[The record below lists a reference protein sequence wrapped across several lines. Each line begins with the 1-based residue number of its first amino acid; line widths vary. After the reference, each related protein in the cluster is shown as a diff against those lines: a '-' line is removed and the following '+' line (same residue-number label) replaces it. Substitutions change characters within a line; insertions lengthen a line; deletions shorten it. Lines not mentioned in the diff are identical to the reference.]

1 MRRRKLAGATEMK
14 FTVGTRG
21 SRLSKMQTEQ
31 FIDELKQAHPDVK
44 FELKIIKTLGDTESS
59 KPLFTIDSRG
69 IFEKEIDQA
78 LVNGEVDFAVS
89 SLKDVPTVEAADTV
103 IAAVPKRASPCDVL
117 ISRNDLH
124 LGELRKGAVIGTGSL
139 RRLAQVKHVR
149 PDLEV
154 QPIRGNVD
162 TRIRKVENGEVDG
175 VVVAEAGLQRMRLAG
190 KISERFSLD
199 MFPSAPG
206 QGALAVVARKDD
218 AATIKFLQ
226 TVEHWQTRAEV
237 TAERALMLQ
246 LGGGC
251 RVPIGAVGKAD
262 ITGLSLQ
269 GVMFT
274 LGGQSRIEASA
285 TGKTDEAEQLGKSV
299 AESLEKQGAKKIETK
314 WREKY
319 GDW

>member
-1 MRRRKLAGATEMK
+1 MGATKMK

-21 SRLSKMQTEQ
+21 SKLSKMQTEQ
-31 FIDELKQAHPDVK
+31 FLEELKRAHPDVE
-44 FELKIIKTLGDTESS
+44 FDLKIIKTLGDTENA

-78 LVNGEVDFAVS
+78 LIDGEVDFAVS
-89 SLKDVPTVEAADTV
+89 SLKDVPTVEAAGTV
-103 IAAVPKRASPCDVL
+103 VAAVPKRASPCDVL
-117 ISRNDLH
+117 ISKDRLH
-124 LGELRKGAVIGTGSL
+124 FNELKRGAVIGTGSL
-139 RRLAQVKHVR
+139 RRLAQVKLLR

-162 TRIRKVENGEVDG
+162 TRIRKVESGEVDG
-175 VVVAEAGLQRMRLAG
+175 VIVAEAGLQRMGLAVR
-190 KISERFSLD
+190 ISERFPLSL
-199 MFPSAPG
+199 FPSAPG
-206 QGALAVVARKDD
+206 QGALAVVARRDD
-218 AATIKFLQ
+218 SPTIKFLQ

-237 TAERALMLQ
+237 TAERTLMLQ

-251 RVPIGAVGKAD
+251 RVPIGAVGVASE
-262 ITGLSLQ
+262 TGLSLR

-274 LGGQSRIEASA
+274 LDGQSKIEAFAS
-285 TGKTDEAEQLGKSV
+285 GKINEAEQLGKTV
-299 AESLEKQGAKKIETK
+299 AASLEKQGAKKIELQ